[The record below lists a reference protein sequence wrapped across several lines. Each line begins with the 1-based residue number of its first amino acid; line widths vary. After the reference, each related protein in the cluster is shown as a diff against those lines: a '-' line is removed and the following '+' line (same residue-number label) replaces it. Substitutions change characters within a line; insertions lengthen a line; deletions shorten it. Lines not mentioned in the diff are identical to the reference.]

1 MKQRNVTFH
10 GCSRCGGSPPHP
22 RRVPGTPP
30 WCRRSTPRSTLY
42 IVRRFDNP
50 RYYKYF
56 VIKSCHVILGN
67 SDVRPFHEIH
77 VFSGL
82 LAAIST
88 ECLDD
93 ECHIIG
99 LRPLCHHSPPPL
111 RHRHRRRRVLRR
123 RRPPRQHHRGH
134 ARLHRH
140 HPPLQPPDYPFQM
153 LF

>member
-1 MKQRNVTFH
+1 MRWLTTTPTS
-10 GCSRCGGSPPHP
+10 CP
-22 RRVPGTPP
+22 RTSGTPP

-99 LRPLCHHSPPPL
+99 LSMIGGDHPSPTTASSPPSTPAPPL
-111 RHRHRRRRVLRR
+111 APSSSTSPPATPPRTCTSGRNLHDRRRETG
-123 RRPPRQHHRGH
+123 RG
-134 ARLHRH
+134 
-140 HPPLQPPDYPFQM
+140 LQSVSKA
-153 LF
+153 